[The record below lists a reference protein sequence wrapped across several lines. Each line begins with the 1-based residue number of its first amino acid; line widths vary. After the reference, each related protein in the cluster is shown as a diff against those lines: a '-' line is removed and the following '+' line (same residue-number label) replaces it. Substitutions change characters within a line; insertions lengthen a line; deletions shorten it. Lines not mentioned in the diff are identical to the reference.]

1 MLLTKYFNK
10 CLTKNYN
17 SIPFLQIEMIDEV
30 EKEKQDQMI
39 INTEW
44 GAFGDKGE
52 IDFLRTKWDKS
63 VDNASLNPGRQVFEK
78 LISGMYMGE
87 TVRQILLDLVEKKL
101 VLESQQSLERLRV
114 PGSFESKYVS
124 MVESDPI
131 GSFDKCRTVMD
142 ELGMPNVSNDDC
154 ATLRYVCECVSRRAG
169 FMVAAGCA
177 ALLKKMNHKDVTIAV
192 DGSLFRYHPHFEN
205 IMKSRIAQLM
215 GTDFKVD
222 LMLSNDGSGR
232 GAALVAA
239 ALASKR
245 HSQLKS

>member
-1 MLLTKYFNK
+1 
-10 CLTKNYN
+10 
-17 SIPFLQIEMIDEV
+17 MIDRDNEELSEEEQHHEMV
-30 EKEKQDQMI
+30 

-52 IDFLRTKWDKS
+52 IDFLRTKWDKA
-63 VDNASLNPGRQVFEK
+63 VDEASLNPGRQTFEK

-87 TVRQILLDLVEKKL
+87 IARQVVLDLVEKKL
-101 VLESQQSLERLRV
+101 MFEPQNLDKLNVS
-114 PGSFESKYVS
+114 GSFESKYVS
-124 MVESDPI
+124 MVESDPV
-131 GSFDKCRTVMD
+131 GVFDKCREVLV
-142 ELGMPNVSNDDC
+142 ELGLPNVSNDDC

-177 ALLKKMNHKDVTIAV
+177 ALLKKMNYKDVTIAV

-205 IMKSRIAQLM
+205 IMKSRISQLM

-245 HSQLKS
+245 NSQLNR

>member
-1 MLLTKYFNK
+1 MPATLKMLMRYVSVCYHTINMKYVHNKKFNNYLTQ
-10 CLTKNYN
+10 NYN
-17 SIPFLQIEMIDEV
+17 CIHFFQIEMIDKV
-30 EKEKQDQMI
+30 EKEKQNQMI

-101 VLESQQSLERLRV
+101 VLESQQCLDKLQV

-131 GSFDKCRTVMD
+131 GSFDKCRAVMD

-154 ATLRYVCECVSRRAG
+154 ATLRYVCAVSYTH
-169 FMVAAGCA
+169 
-177 ALLKKMNHKDVTIAV
+177 LTLPTICSV
-192 DGSLFRYHPHFEN
+192 
-205 IMKSRIAQLM
+205 
-215 GTDFKVD
+215 
-222 LMLSNDGSGR
+222 
-232 GAALVAA
+232 
-239 ALASKR
+239 
-245 HSQLKS
+245 